1 MGASRHP
8 SVPASFPAYSGRQ
21 DVLLFLDAALATS
34 FKSRIVGEDN
44 WWQTSVFEV
53 ADSLAGYHP
62 DLLKCF
68 CAMLAGKEVRS
79 GLSAFRV
86 DAD

>member
-1 MGASRHP
+1 M
-8 SVPASFPAYSGRQ
+8 
-21 DVLLFLDAALATS
+21 FLDAALATS

-62 DLLKCF
+62 DLLKCY

-86 DAD
+86 DGD

>member
-1 MGASRHP
+1 MGAARHP
-8 SVPASFPAYSGRQ
+8 SIPASFPAYAGRQ

-34 FKSRIVGEDN
+34 FESRLVGEDG
-44 WWQTSVFEV
+44 WWHTSVFEV
-53 ADSLAGYHP
+53 ADALAGYHP

-79 GLSAFRV
+79 GLAAFRIE
-86 DAD
+86 A

>member
-8 SVPASFPAYSGRQ
+8 AVPASFPAYSGRQ
-21 DVLLFLDAALATS
+21 DVLLFLDAALATT
-34 FKSRIVGEDN
+34 FETRLVGEDG
-44 WWQTSVFEV
+44 WWHASVFEV

-62 DLLKCF
+62 DLLKCY

-86 DAD
+86 GSD

>member
-8 SVPASFPAYSGRQ
+8 SVPTSFPAYTGRQ

-34 FKSRIVGEDN
+34 FETRLVGEDI
-44 WWQTSVFEV
+44 WWHTSVFDV

-86 DAD
+86 EAD

>member
-1 MGASRHP
+1 MGAARHP
-8 SVPASFPAYSGRQ
+8 SIPASFPAYSGRQ
-21 DVLLFLDAALATS
+21 DVLLFLDAALATGFES
-34 FKSRIVGEDN
+34 QLVGEHN

-68 CAMLAGKEVRS
+68 CTMLAGKEVRS
-79 GLSAFRV
+79 GLAAFRIQS
-86 DAD
+86 